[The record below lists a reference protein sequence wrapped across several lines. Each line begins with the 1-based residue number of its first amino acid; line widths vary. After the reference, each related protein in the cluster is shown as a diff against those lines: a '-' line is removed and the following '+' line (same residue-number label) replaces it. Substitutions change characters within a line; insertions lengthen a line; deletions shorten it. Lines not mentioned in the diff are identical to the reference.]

1 MVGSESLAFRISRDL
16 FDLGVFAIP
25 VPFPVVP
32 CGQSLIRTSVMP
44 SHTREH
50 LDRALEAFEIVKARY
65 DLPEFDPDDLPVA
78 DSEDWSWF
86 MPKDGDTEG

>member
-1 MVGSESLAFRISRDL
+1 MPR
-16 FDLGVFAIP
+16 LGVFAIP

-50 LDRALEAFEIVKARY
+50 LDHALDAFKVVKSRY
-65 DLPEFDPDDLPVA
+65 DIPEFDPDNLPVTE
-78 DSEDWSWF
+78 SEDWSWF
-86 MPKDGDTEG
+86 MPKEDAADG